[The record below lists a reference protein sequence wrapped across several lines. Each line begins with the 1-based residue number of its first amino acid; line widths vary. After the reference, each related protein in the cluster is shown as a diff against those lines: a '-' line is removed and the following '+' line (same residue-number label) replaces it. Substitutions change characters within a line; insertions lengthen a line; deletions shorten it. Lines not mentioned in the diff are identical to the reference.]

1 MTKWNEKSEALEENL
16 ISHLTE
22 RCTCLQLYLLKVCSS
37 YRLAL
42 NIVCFWEDSL
52 RFIVI
57 QQRLLQ
63 LEPDIVSDCVNSV
76 ERTVSDIFNV
86 NNANTVNNINNVNN
100 VNIVN
105 IGNISTLPTS

>member
-1 MTKWNEKSEALEENL
+1 ML
-16 ISHLTE
+16 
-22 RCTCLQLYLLKVCSS
+22 
-37 YRLAL
+37 
-42 NIVCFWEDSL
+42 WEDSL